1 MTTPVSAADEA
12 AIEPDADDIEIL
24 PWWRSPLNLAALGVA
39 VLVLGLGL
47 GYWWADRST
56 SANPND
62 VDIGF
67 LQDMR
72 THHEQAVNMS
82 MIYLAAARGGG
93 DPVLQ
98 NIAREIATGQSMEI
112 GRMVQLLRVWG
123 EDEANMTDQAMAWM
137 DEPVPL
143 DRMPGLAS
151 EDDLQTLARS
161 TGVDADLTFIRLMTA
176 HHEGGIHM
184 AERAMADAKEEE
196 VRLMAESMVRAQTGD
211 LFELGE
217 IETRLGAAS

>member
-1 MTTPVSAADEA
+1 MTTPVSSADEVA
-12 AIEPDADDIEIL
+12 LEPDHDEIEVL
-24 PWWRSPLNLAALGVA
+24 PWWRNPWNLGALAVA
-39 VLVLGLGL
+39 VLVLGVGL

-56 SANPND
+56 AANPNEVD
-62 VDIGF
+62 VGF

-82 MIYLAAARGGG
+82 MIYLAAARGEG

-123 EDEANMTDQAMAWM
+123 EEEANMTDQAMAWM

-143 DRMPGLAS
+143 DRMPGLAA
-151 EDDLQTLARS
+151 EEDLQALAGS
-161 TGVDADLTFIRLMTA
+161 TGTEADLTFIELMTA

-184 AERAMADAKEEE
+184 AERAATDANEEE

-217 IETRLGAAS
+217 IATRLGATS